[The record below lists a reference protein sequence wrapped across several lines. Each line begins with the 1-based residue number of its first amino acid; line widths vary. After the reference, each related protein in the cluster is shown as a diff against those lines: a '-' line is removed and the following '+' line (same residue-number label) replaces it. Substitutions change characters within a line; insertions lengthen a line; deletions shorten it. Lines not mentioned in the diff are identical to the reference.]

1 MGNNTNSWGVEIK
14 GKPSVKRL
22 SEAKAVVVVRLEHAV
37 LFFQA
42 HLVFLIDRYL

>member
-14 GKPSVKRL
+14 GKPGVKRL
-22 SEAKAVVVVRLEHAV
+22 SKAKAVVVVRFEHTV

-42 HLVFLIDRYL
+42 HLIFLVDRYL